1 MADDADATVREP
13 LDLIKLSL
21 DEVILVK
28 LRGRRELRG
37 RLHVREGGAKDDRRT
52 GAGESERQSARH
64 EGRGEGGG
72 RRLACFV
79 SSTPTANGARR
90 DAARPVCGMPRR
102 CPATAP

>member
-37 RLHVREGGAKDDRRT
+37 RLHVREGRGA
-52 GAGESERQSARH
+52 ER
-64 EGRGEGGG
+64 
-72 RRLACFV
+72 
-79 SSTPTANGARR
+79 
-90 DAARPVCGMPRR
+90 
-102 CPATAP
+102 